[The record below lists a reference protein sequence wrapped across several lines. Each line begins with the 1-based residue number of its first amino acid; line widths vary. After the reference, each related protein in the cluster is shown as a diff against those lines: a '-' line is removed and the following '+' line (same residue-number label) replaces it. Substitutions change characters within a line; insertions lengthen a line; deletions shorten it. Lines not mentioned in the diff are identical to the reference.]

1 MKTLILSLVLFFT
14 LSCNNNDDNQSATNV
29 ATPITPTLIGKG
41 ELFIPYNNINVQ
53 QNINI
58 SNQTDWNNFIAVL
71 GNSGNPSFIL
81 SETVIDFN
89 NFEII
94 AVFDNVKPTGG
105 NSIDITSIIENVDN
119 ISVTIQRLQS
129 GDATVVTQPYHIV
142 KIPIS
147 TKPVVFQ

>member
-1 MKTLILSLVLFFT
+1 MKTLILSLVFFLT

-29 ATPITPTLIGKG
+29 ATPITPALVGKG

-94 AVFDNVKPTGG
+94 Y
-105 NSIDITSIIENVDN
+105 NSIKT
-119 ISVTIQRLQS
+119 TFFL
-129 GDATVVTQPYHIV
+129 
-142 KIPIS
+142 
-147 TKPVVFQ
+147 